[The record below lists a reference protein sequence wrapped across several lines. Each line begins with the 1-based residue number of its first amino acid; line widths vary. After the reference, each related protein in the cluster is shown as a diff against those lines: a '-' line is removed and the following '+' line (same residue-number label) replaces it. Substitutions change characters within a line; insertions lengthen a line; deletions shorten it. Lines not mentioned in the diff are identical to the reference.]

1 MRLKS
6 WRELQRCLNNPV
18 NKLENWVLYNNQG
31 KERVGMKLSSNLLTK
46 RLLPGFILGI
56 LVIIGL
62 ALLGDLREVSRSLLR
77 FRWEFLFL
85 AIFFTL
91 INYFL
96 RFLKWHYYIHLIGAR
111 NLDWKQSMRIFIAG
125 FPLAVTPG
133 KVGEA
138 LKGLWLSRMSGVP
151 VGRCVSVVLAE
162 RISDGLAVMILST
175 LGIFA
180 YPQYWPAFIA
190 VLVFLLLVI
199 IISQI
204 RPAALFLISLGEKM
218 PLISHLMQQVH
229 EFYEGSFALFRPT
242 SIFLAVTLGTIS
254 WLAEGIGFYFIMLGL
269 GLQPGSELVAT
280 AIFVLSF
287 STVIGAASA
296 MPGGLGAAEGTI
308 AVLLPLILGVQP
320 AVAASAT
327 LLIRLATLWFGVALG
342 IIMWIFSMDLIGL
355 QTPEEPAMQT

>member
-1 MRLKS
+1 
-6 WRELQRCLNNPV
+6 
-18 NKLENWVLYNNQG
+18 
-31 KERVGMKLSSNLLTK
+31 MKISSNAITK
-46 RLLPGFILGI
+46 RLMPGLILGI
-56 LVIIGL
+56 VVFAGL

-77 FRWEFLFL
+77 FRWEYFIV
-85 AIFFTL
+85 AILFTL

-111 NLDWKQSMRIFIAG
+111 NLDWKRSLRIFIAG

-138 LKGLWLSRMSGVP
+138 LKGLWLNRISNVP

-190 VLVFLLLVI
+190 VLSFLLLVI
-199 IISQI
+199 LISQI
-204 RPAALFLISLGEKM
+204 RPVALLLLTLGERIPM
-218 PLISHLMQQVH
+218 ISHLMRQAH
-229 EFYEGSFALFRPT
+229 EFYEGSYALFRPGAM
-242 SIFLAVTLGTIS
+242 FLAVSLGTIS
-254 WLAEGIGFYFIMLGL
+254 WLGEGIGFYFILIGL
-269 GLQPGSELVAT
+269 GLQPTIELMTT

-308 AVLLPLILGVQP
+308 AVMLPLVLGVQP

-327 LLIRLATLWFGVALG
+327 LLIRLSTLWFGVALG
-342 IIMWIFSMDLIGL
+342 VITWFFSLDLVGL
-355 QTPEEPAMQT
+355 HQTGETAIRT